1 MLILSRSQNQSIVF
15 PNCGITIHLLQFNS
29 QRVKIGIDAPRDI
42 EVYRGE
48 LVDSGEYNPPIGKRL
63 GISQKELH
71 DLKNRLNAV
80 SLGLNLYQSCQRRGL
95 VGEAEKIL
103 SRLIDDLAE
112 IDKHWIAS
120 EHVESQDR
128 VSERTLD
135 QFRIGQVF
143 HEPAQNAA
151 SEPELQLDQ
160 SKSIGAVANPIRIL
174 VVEDNQNERELLA
187 SVLELYGC
195 ECVRADDGMSALEI
209 LQNDSDLDTVL
220 LDMHM
225 PRMNG
230 LELLRKIRS
239 DEKLQD
245 LCVFSVSAT
254 SPSDAGIKLSERGFD
269 GWLPKPLH
277 PKTVWKH
284 VKAAVS

>member
-48 LVDSGEYNPPIGKRL
+48 LLLPDECHPSTGKRL

-95 VGEAEKIL
+95 AGEADKVL

-112 IDKHWIAS
+112 IDKHWVAS
-120 EHVESQDR
+120 EQSASHDR
-128 VSERTLD
+128 VSERTLER
-135 QFRIGQVF
+135 FRIGQEF
-143 HEPAQNAA
+143 HEPVPDAD
-151 SEPELQLDQ
+151 SEEELRGG
-160 SKSIGAVANPIRIL
+160 KSHSGGEADSPIRIL

-195 ECVRADDGMSALEI
+195 ECVRADDGVAAFEI
-209 LQNDSDLDTVL
+209 LQNDSKLDTVL

-254 SPSDAGIKLSERGFD
+254 SPSDAGIKISERGFD

-277 PKTVWKH
+277 PQTVWKH
-284 VKAAVS
+284 VKAAVT

>member
-48 LVDSGEYNPPIGKRL
+48 LLDSGECHPSTGKRL
-63 GISQKELH
+63 GISQRELH

-120 EHVESQDR
+120 EHRESQDR
-128 VSERTLD
+128 VSERTLER
-135 QFRIGQVF
+135 FRFGQEF
-143 HEPAQNAA
+143 HESGYAT
-151 SEPELQLDQ
+151 EPKLELQLDQ
-160 SKSIGAVANPIRIL
+160 NQSVGTDASPIRIL

-195 ECVRADDGMSALEI
+195 ECIRADDGMAALEI

-230 LELLRKIRS
+230 LELLRKIRG
-239 DEKLQD
+239 DKKLQE

-254 SPSDAGIKLSERGFD
+254 SPSDAGVKLSERGFD

-277 PKTVWKH
+277 PHTVWKH